1 MEGFG
6 YDLIILNEAGIILR
20 NEKLWNETIRPMA
33 LDFDADL
40 IIGGTPKGKR
50 NKQGTEHLFFTLFKK
65 GERSIVKSER
75 NDQEYEQEQE
85 FKVDHSHSLR
95 TKWKSFCFSS
105 YDNPLIKKEVIDEFV
120 SEVSP
125 QLRDQEIFGKFVDY
139 SNESIIKR
147 DWWRHSRQKDGG
159 QDSDDLNNNK
169 KSLGVYQS
177 WDTAFKVNEENDYSV
192 CTTWKIFDN
201 GFYLIDLLRER
212 LEFPELKRKVVELH
226 EKFLPREILIED
238 HASGQSLIQELRRE
252 TRLPIKP
259 IRKDKDKI
267 SYVHAITPLIE
278 AGKVILSGNVKSET
292 ADVMINECEEFPN
305 GEHDDIVDSISQFL
319 NYAKN
324 FKSSFEEIVTK
335 KVQRKKFY

>member
-50 NKQGTEHLFFTLFKK
+50 NKRGEKHLFCELFEK
-65 GERSIVKSER
+65 GNGKSANSTADRRETEDGR
-75 NDQEYEQEQE
+75 DN
-85 FKVDHSHSLR
+85 
-95 TKWKSFCFSS
+95 KWKSFCFSS

-159 QDSDDLNNNK
+159 QDSDVLNNNK
-169 KSLGVYQS
+169 KSFGIFQS
-177 WDTAFKVNEENDYSV
+177 WDTAFKINEENDYSV
-192 CTTWKIFDN
+192 CTTWKIFEN
-201 GFYLIDLLRER
+201 GFYLIDLFRER
-212 LEFPELKRKVVELH
+212 FEFPELKRKVVELH

-259 IRKDKDKI
+259 IKKDKDKI

-305 GEHDDIVDSISQFL
+305 SEHDDIVDSISQFL